1 MRCERRGEG
10 RSNCC
15 TVVCVE
21 REGGSS
27 DGKGQGVGW
36 GDIGAG
42 KARERVTRGKREG
55 RRVGGGG
62 AAER

>member
-1 MRCERRGEG
+1 
-10 RSNCC
+10 
-15 TVVCVE
+15 VVCVE

-55 RRVGGGG
+55 RRVGGEGRRVGGGG